1 MKNAKIFFIL
11 LQSSATTNDTTSGG
25 NDIAAALK
33 IVFPSIQDAEIKAL
47 IAVCSPILT
56 VNIFFFIANF
66 VIQAYPLSA
75 FAFSERLQFQT
86 ITGDTGLRCAV
97 SRITFF
103 FVSFFFFFA
112 QQDLINSLLAG
123 DHGQRVWKNCYI
135 LGISVQPEKSDTKC
149 IVWCCACR

>member
-56 VNIFFFIANF
+56 VNI
-66 VIQAYPLSA
+66 
-75 FAFSERLQFQT
+75 
-86 ITGDTGLRCAV
+86 
-97 SRITFF
+97 
-103 FVSFFFFFA
+103 
-112 QQDLINSLLAG
+112 SLLTLLFRPI
-123 DHGQRVWKNCYI
+123 HYQ
-135 LGISVQPEKSDTKC
+135 LLLSPSVFSSKLLQETQDSD
-149 IVWCCACR
+149 AL